1 MNNKLMRVMQLRIQ
15 YFFFWL
21 NCFAL
26 LFVAKIPKYSLAR
39 ASVAVNGDES
49 KQINNICMQDVNTGK
64 CTEAHLRYFYDH
76 RVSTCRLFYYSG
88 CGGNENNFA
97 TEEECRQQCKSG
109 KYDS

>member
-1 MNNKLMRVMQLRIQ
+1 
-15 YFFFWL
+15 
-21 NCFAL
+21 
-26 LFVAKIPKYSLAR
+26 
-39 ASVAVNGDES
+39 
-49 KQINNICMQDVNTGK
+49 MQDVNTGK

-109 KYDS
+109 KYDSWDMNGINFIGTEERIK